1 VMGMS
6 GVLPILA
13 QVALG
18 ETATVIPSGFSL
30 SVLSWL
36 ATYVVLLVA
45 WCVTSARTT
54 MHARVTFGRSRLVRW
69 ASAIAGLLVF
79 VVVPMTWPRL
89 LLPSGMLL
97 ALAPVAYTIYG
108 VYRKGGVTLMRAI
121 RVGASSA
128 VVLAGVSVFRML
140 TFAADMLWTA
150 LQALVRLDWNSL
162 RNLPEMTRRAGER
175 VQQIVAPDSSRVVT
189 LLRDTGAPLDPEADP
204 RLKGI
209 PKSVIARLVSLLNE
223 SMALGASDTI
233 LLIREHG
240 PTETRFHVDG
250 VALKGPALS
259 AEEGALVAR
268 TIKLLVGVMG
278 SGKTS
283 ATTSAL
289 PVMYQ
294 GRRSDVFVET
304 ASSNNVET
312 VSLRHTAK
320 ERSLIE
326 AGLANL
332 GMDDATVAAV
342 RDLLRQQ
349 SGLLLFVGRPDSGK
363 STTLYAASTE
373 LGLLGRSV
381 ALVER
386 AMRHRV
392 EHIAQIS
399 AGNGSATAFPAAIQ
413 AALQH
418 HPDVLVIRDM
428 IDRQTAEACLRE
440 AAAGRLVLAGVVGD
454 DAFDAVQRLRVLGVD
469 SGMIGVSLAGII
481 SQRLTR
487 VLCESCKADYQPTPE
502 LAAKLGLPKT
512 DSPQL
517 CRSVGC
523 GKCRGTGF
531 IGRTGLFELLTVNES
546 MKEALANNESPEN
559 TRKVM
564 RAASLRSLRQSA
576 VAKICHGVTS
586 VEEVVRVLK

>member
-1 VMGMS
+1 MMGMS

-13 QVALG
+13 QVGLV
-18 ETATVIPSGFSL
+18 ESATVIPSRFSL

-45 WCVTSARTT
+45 WSVTSTRTT

-69 ASAIAGLLVF
+69 VSAIAGLMVF

-89 LLPSGMLL
+89 LLPSGAIL
-97 ALAPVAYTIYG
+97 ALAPVVYTIYG

-121 RVGASSA
+121 RVGTGSAA
-128 VVLAGVSVFRML
+128 VVAGVSIFRML

-150 LQALVRLDWNSL
+150 LQALIRLDWNSL

-189 LLRDTGAPLDPEADP
+189 LLRDSGAPLDPEADP

-209 PKSVIARLVSLLNE
+209 PKSVLARLVSLLNE
-223 SMALGASDTI
+223 SMAIGASDTI
-233 LLIREHG
+233 LMIREQG
-240 PTETRFHVDG
+240 PTETRFHIDG
-250 VALKGPALS
+250 VAHKGPAVS
-259 AEEGALVAR
+259 GEEGALVAR
-268 TIKLLVGVMG
+268 TIKLLAGVMG
-278 SGKTS
+278 SGKTT
-283 ATTSAL
+283 ATTSAF

-304 ASSNNVET
+304 ASSNSVET
-312 VSLRHTAK
+312 ISLRHTAR

-332 GMDDATVAAV
+332 GMDDAAVAAV

-363 STTLYAASTE
+363 STTLYAAITE

-381 ALVER
+381 ALVEPS
-386 AMRHRV
+386 MRHRV

-399 AGNGSATAFPAAIQ
+399 AGNGGAMAFPAAIQ

-418 HPDVLVIRDM
+418 HPDVLVVRDM
-428 IDRQTAEACLRE
+428 MDRPTAEACLRE

-454 DAFDAVQRLRVLGVD
+454 DAFDAVQRLRAIGVE
-469 SGMIGVSLAGII
+469 SGMIRVGLQGIV

-487 VLCESCKADYQPTPE
+487 VLCETCKAEYQPTPE

-512 DSPQL
+512 GSL
-517 CRSVGC
+517 HVYRSVGC

-531 IGRTGLFELLTVNES
+531 IGRTGLFELLTANES
-546 MKEALANNESPEN
+546 MKEALATNESPEN
-559 TRKVM
+559 TKKVM

-576 VAKICHGVTS
+576 VAKICQGVTS